1 MVALRRRLFTLLAL
15 LLSGAL
21 LFTGLSDRSSQV
33 RANLLDLVP
42 LNRAES
48 PHSRADDTGLEEEF
62 TLEGR
67 YKLAKVRVL
76 GVPSIMVASPQ
87 DDGDQGLIG
96 ASMRAKVIEGNL
108 RALYDPNQLCSFSER
123 LTEWLTQKLLGLE
136 STVCSAGRRYGLDR
150 SGEPIDLVVLKDGDG
165 PYELA
170 ARLPGREQPFP
181 ILTVTRA
188 DADING
194 AKPLA
199 LAQDWRLLLEQRV
212 NHARKVYSPQRLVRR
227 FRVTVLIELLVFGLM
242 VGTSIL
248 WNRLRQRT
256 TRLQSELL
264 KQRSRNRRFAIR
276 LHAEQALTIGVL
288 LLLLYEVV
296 MMLGIAVMA
305 MPGLVP
311 LGLELLMQ
319 PTFAFVKFFLVTLL
333 TFLLRSLATFL
344 LSQWAADVDVSE
356 RELARRQ
363 QRFISLLRVTH
374 RLINVAGLVLVGIW
388 VLLDIPGVRS
398 VSNSLILAGGALL
411 GALAFVFQ
419 GFLRDFVTG
428 LVMLLEDRYA
438 IGDWI
443 EVDGIQGEVV
453 DVGLFSTQIRC
464 LDQRINIVDNSSILQ
479 MRNATKLRSG
489 SLITFLISHR
499 QSDLAVVFSTLSDVI
514 ETFKDDPIWGDRLI
528 GEPILRGV
536 KRISALGVHMQ
547 VLLITRAGEQWATER
562 EFQRL
567 ALKELHSRNVE
578 MANGLELAVT
588 EPDDPRRMEG

>member
-1 MVALRRRLFTLLAL
+1 
-15 LLSGAL
+15 
-21 LFTGLSDRSSQV
+21 
-33 RANLLDLVP
+33 
-42 LNRAES
+42 
-48 PHSRADDTGLEEEF
+48 
-62 TLEGR
+62 
-67 YKLAKVRVL
+67 
-76 GVPSIMVASPQ
+76 
-87 DDGDQGLIG
+87 
-96 ASMRAKVIEGNL
+96 
-108 RALYDPNQLCSFSER
+108 
-123 LTEWLTQKLLGLE
+123 
-136 STVCSAGRRYGLDR
+136 
-150 SGEPIDLVVLKDGDG
+150 
-165 PYELA
+165 
-170 ARLPGREQPFP
+170 
-181 ILTVTRA
+181 
-188 DADING
+188 
-194 AKPLA
+194 
-199 LAQDWRLLLEQRV
+199 
-212 NHARKVYSPQRLVRR
+212 
-227 FRVTVLIELLVFGLM
+227 
-242 VGTSIL
+242 
-248 WNRLRQRT
+248 
-256 TRLQSELL
+256 
-264 KQRSRNRRFAIR
+264 
-276 LHAEQALTIGVL
+276 VL

>member
-1 MVALRRRLFTLLAL
+1 
-15 LLSGAL
+15 
-21 LFTGLSDRSSQV
+21 
-33 RANLLDLVP
+33 
-42 LNRAES
+42 
-48 PHSRADDTGLEEEF
+48 
-62 TLEGR
+62 
-67 YKLAKVRVL
+67 
-76 GVPSIMVASPQ
+76 
-87 DDGDQGLIG
+87 
-96 ASMRAKVIEGNL
+96 
-108 RALYDPNQLCSFSER
+108 
-123 LTEWLTQKLLGLE
+123 
-136 STVCSAGRRYGLDR
+136 
-150 SGEPIDLVVLKDGDG
+150 
-165 PYELA
+165 
-170 ARLPGREQPFP
+170 
-181 ILTVTRA
+181 
-188 DADING
+188 
-194 AKPLA
+194 
-199 LAQDWRLLLEQRV
+199 
-212 NHARKVYSPQRLVRR
+212 
-227 FRVTVLIELLVFGLM
+227 
-242 VGTSIL
+242 
-248 WNRLRQRT
+248 
-256 TRLQSELL
+256 
-264 KQRSRNRRFAIR
+264 
-276 LHAEQALTIGVL
+276 
-288 LLLLYEVV
+288 
-296 MMLGIAVMA
+296 
-305 MPGLVP
+305 
-311 LGLELLMQ
+311 
-319 PTFAFVKFFLVTLL
+319 
-333 TFLLRSLATFL
+333 
-344 LSQWAADVDVSE
+344 
-356 RELARRQ
+356 
-363 QRFISLLRVTH
+363 
-374 RLINVAGLVLVGIW
+374 
-388 VLLDIPGVRS
+388 
-398 VSNSLILAGGALL
+398 LILAGGALL